1 MSKSSIHID
10 WTGGM
15 SFETEVDN
23 HKIILDA
30 SPEVG
35 GNDKGPRPKPFMLVA
50 LAGCT
55 GMDVISILTKM
66 RVEPE
71 GFRVWVEAEMTE
83 EHPKHYSTM
92 KVIYEFKGKDLPMEK
107 LEKAVSLSED
117 RYCGVNEVYKRAIK
131 MSSEIRVV
139 E

>member
-1 MSKSSIHID
+1 
-10 WTGGM
+10 M